1 MSLYVLIIIVLC
13 AQLLLNMLMLFIA
26 FRISTRSISTYEAE
40 CDNALEEWKDPIT
53 VKLPVVDHNV
63 WSNQPTF
70 HMLPAW
76 NIYEGPTHPQRAVK
90 HQFMDTNI
98 GYSQKGLRLY

>member
-13 AQLLLNMLMLFIA
+13 AQLLLNILMLFIA
-26 FRISTRSISTYEAE
+26 FRISTQSPYTFESGS
-40 CDNALEEWKDPIT
+40 DNALEEWKDPIT
-53 VKLPVVDHNV
+53 VKLPVVDLRA
-63 WSNQPTF
+63 WTNQPTF

-90 HQFMDTNI
+90 HQFIESNI
-98 GYSQKGLRLY
+98 GYSQKGFHTH

>member
-13 AQLLLNMLMLFIA
+13 AQLLLNILMLFIA
-26 FRISTRSISTYEAE
+26 FRISTQSPYTFESGS
-40 CDNALEEWKDPIT
+40 DNALEEWKDPIT
-53 VKLPVVDHNV
+53 ARLPKVDHNV

-70 HMLPAW
+70 HVLPAW

-90 HQFMDTNI
+90 HQFIESNI
-98 GYSQKGLRLY
+98 GYSQKGFHTH